1 MESVMNGQ
9 MRANK
14 SAVAGG
20 SMISGMGSLSGTV
33 KAPKEFKAAKVYA
46 HNLDKNVVY
55 MVYTVGGKY
64 SMTDLFPGNYEV
76 SVIKS
81 GFNGGEVQKVSVT
94 AGASATA
101 DLTMQEGTY
110 PAGEGR
116 QIIEKTCIRC
126 HGPDFLPG
134 KQWDADQWNA
144 AIDLMLSTATNSN
157 PPGRIS
163 EASVPGLIPPHDRQ
177 VL

>member
-1 MESVMNGQ
+1 MPL
-9 MRANK
+9 
-14 SAVAGG
+14 
-20 SMISGMGSLSGTV
+20 LSYD
-33 KAPKEFKAAKVYA
+33 E
-46 HNLDKNVVY
+46 L
-55 MVYTVGGKY
+55 
-64 SMTDLFPGNYEV
+64 
-76 SVIKS
+76 
-81 GFNGGEVQKVSVT
+81 
-94 AGASATA
+94 
-101 DLTMQEGTY
+101 Y

-144 AIDLMLSTATNSN
+144 AIDLMLSTAPNSN

-177 VL
+177 VLVDYLVKNFGPDSKPRGLAVAGSSSGRSGARQGDVDGVSHSAAGQRQRTPLPRRAPQPERRCVVCGHGRVADWQDGSDAPLRGQTIR

>member
-1 MESVMNGQ
+1 MSIAYSSSFGCILHAIGVCVINSSGRRAVEAIMHRKFWLLAAVGLCGLVLVFAGMQSVMNGQ

-81 GFNGGEVQKVSVT
+81 GFGSV
-94 AGASATA
+94 
-101 DLTMQEGTY
+101 
-110 PAGEGR
+110 
-116 QIIEKTCIRC
+116 
-126 HGPDFLPG
+126 
-134 KQWDADQWNA
+134 
-144 AIDLMLSTATNSN
+144 
-157 PPGRIS
+157 
-163 EASVPGLIPPHDRQ
+163 
-177 VL
+177 